1 MYIKRTIEK
10 VITRVNKSFPVILIT
25 GPRQVGKTTVFQKC
39 IKNLKR
45 KYISLDNM
53 AERSLARTNPELFLD
68 RHEPPLLIDEVQ
80 YAPELFSA
88 IKERVDNEQKT
99 GMYWLTGSQQFHLM
113 KNISE
118 SLAGRVAILD
128 LQGFSQDE
136 KFKNPNVSPFLPTI
150 KYIKEKEKITTPKS
164 LKDIYKIIWRGSLPR
179 ICTSK
184 IINWN
189 DYYSSYIRTYIE
201 RDIRDLT
208 TISNEMQFLK
218 FLTILASRTG
228 QILVY
233 SDIARDLGT
242 SVPTI
247 KSWISLLQT
256 SGIIYLLYPYSN
268 NISNRLTKQPKLYF
282 LDTGLVCYLTGWTDW
297 NVLEKGAM
305 NGAILETYVVS
316 EILKSYLHNGKKPY
330 IYFYR
335 DIDKKEIDII
345 LEENNILYPIEIK
358 KKSSPTIDDIK
369 AFNLLKKFKKEIGL
383 GAVICFSKTYLP
395 ITKNVYSIPIEYL

>member
-1 MYIKRTIEK
+1 MYKKRTIEK
-10 VITRVNKSFPVILIT
+10 AITRVNKSFPVILIT

-39 IKNLKR
+39 MKNSKR
-45 KYISLDNM
+45 KYISLDNI
-53 AERSLARTNPELFLD
+53 AERALAKTNPNLFLD
-68 RHEPPLLIDEVQ
+68 RHEAPLLIDEVQ

-88 IKERVDNEQKT
+88 IKERVDNEQKA

-136 KFKNPNVSPFLPTI
+136 KFKNPNVPPFLPTT
-150 KYIKEKEKITTPKS
+150 KYLKEKEKTTSSKS
-164 LKDIYKIIWRGSLPR
+164 LTDIYKIIWRGSFPK

-184 IINWN
+184 AIDWN
-189 DYYSSYIRTYIE
+189 DYYSSYTRTYIE
-201 RDIRDLT
+201 RDIRDLAM
-208 TISNEMQFLK
+208 ISNEMQFLK
-218 FLTILASRTG
+218 FLTTLAARTS
-228 QILVY
+228 QILIY
-233 SDIARDLGT
+233 SDIARDLGI
-242 SVPTI
+242 SVPTV

-256 SGIIYLLYPYSN
+256 SGLIYLLYPYAN

-282 LDTGLVCYLTGWTDW
+282 LDTGLVCYLTGWTSW

-316 EILKSYLHNGKKPY
+316 EILKSYLHNGRKPY

-345 LEENNILYPIEIK
+345 LEENNILYPIEIM

-369 AFNLLKKFKKEIGL
+369 AFDMLKKLKKEIGL

-395 ITKNVYSIPIEYL
+395 ITKDVYCIPVEYL